1 MDEQELERRLNAL
14 RDTWRVP
21 GDAPLAPMWG
31 RIEAEL
37 FSAPAHRSR
46 RPWVHRLLPLAA
58 VLAVGVAI
66 GQLAP
71 PLLRRGPATALP
83 GARSPSGPATP
94 ARPVGAGQDAPF
106 VGVATDYLERVTAL
120 LVTLAEE
127 SRRQLPVGY
136 SVTQAKDLL
145 STTRLL
151 MDSPQ
156 ARDPHLREL
165 LDDLELVLAQIVRL
179 PARPGAPDVQL
190 IDQTIDQRDVL
201 PRLRVFLAENSS
213 SQP

>member
-1 MDEQELERRLNAL
+1 MDEKELERRLNAL

-21 GDAPLAPMWG
+21 GDAPLGPMWG
-31 RIEAEL
+31 QIEAEV
-37 FSAPAHRSR
+37 FTAPADRIR

-58 VLAVGVAI
+58 VLALGVAI

-71 PLLRRGPATALP
+71 PFLRQ
-83 GARSPSGPATP
+83 GAAIAPQDSRLASGPNP
-94 ARPVGAGQDAPF
+94 PGRPAGQDAPF

-156 ARDPHLREL
+156 ATDPHLREL

-179 PARPGAPDVQL
+179 PSRPEGPDVQL

-201 PRLRVFLAENSS
+201 PRLRGFLAENSS